1 MDSTKLHLS
10 GDHWASLP
18 YTPLAGPSRQAVCH
32 DANYVEP
39 LPLALISRIVK
50 LRLKQDL
57 AKAAGKNKK
66 RQRKR
71 QGSEELE

>member
-1 MDSTKLHLS
+1 
-10 GDHWASLP
+10 
-18 YTPLAGPSRQAVCH
+18 
-32 DANYVEP
+32 